1 MFLIIGL
8 VLCIGSI
15 LGGFI
20 MHGGNLGALIQPS
33 EFIIIGG
40 AALFSFVAAN
50 SPATVKAFIPG
61 IIHCLKGSG
70 VSKETFKQ
78 LLGLMAEIFNVI
90 RKEGVLGIEGDI
102 SNPHESA
109 RFKKY
114 PAVLHNHHLVELFVG
129 ALRLFVDGVVNAFD
143 LERLMDA
150 ELEAHHEEAHTLPAA
165 VKNMADALPAFGIVA
180 AVLGVILT
188 MQYLDQ
194 PPTVIGQKVAA
205 ALVGTMLGIYLSYG
219 LVGPIA
225 SAMENIVKEEAGL
238 YKCVQ
243 AGLVAFA
250 GGSPP
255 QVALEFAR
263 KTIPPFYRPTSEE
276 LEQIIKASKS

>member
-1 MFLIIGL
+1 MFLLIGL
-8 VLCIGSI
+8 VLTIGSI

-20 MHGGNLGALIQPS
+20 MHGGSLGALMQPS
-33 EFIIIGG
+33 EVIIIGG
-40 AALFSFVAAN
+40 AGLFSFVAAN
-50 SPATVKAFIPG
+50 SPAVVKGFIPG
-61 IIHCLKGSG
+61 IIHTIKGSG
-70 VSKETFKQ
+70 VSKETYKE
-78 LLGLMAEIFNVI
+78 LLGLMAEIFNVM
-90 RKEGVLGIEGDI
+90 RKEGVLGIEGDL
-102 SNPHESA
+102 SNPYESP

-114 PAVLHNHHLVELFVG
+114 PKVLHNHHLVETFVSS
-129 ALRLFVDGVVNAFD
+129 LRLFVDGVVNAFD
-143 LERLMDA
+143 LERLMDS
-150 ELEAHHEEAHTLPAA
+150 ELEAHHEEAHALPSA
-165 VKNMADALPAFGIVA
+165 VTNMADALPAFGIVA
-180 AVLGVILT
+180 AVLGVIIT

-219 LVGPIA
+219 LVGPLA
-225 SAMENIVKEEAGL
+225 KAMDNLVKEEAGL

-263 KTIPPFYRPTSEE
+263 KTIVPSFRPSAEE
-276 LEQIIKASKS
+276 LEEIVKKAK